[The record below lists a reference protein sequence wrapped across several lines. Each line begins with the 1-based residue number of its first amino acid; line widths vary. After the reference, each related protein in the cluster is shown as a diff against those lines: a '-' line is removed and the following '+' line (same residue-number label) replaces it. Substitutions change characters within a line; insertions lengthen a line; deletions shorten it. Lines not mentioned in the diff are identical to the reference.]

1 MTDAAARLRML
12 GLRAGVGGVWAGR
25 ALESRG
31 SDAAEPVGILRVAAA
46 EGEDGVGQSMA
57 AGVFR
62 VHSHDNG
69 AVAAL
74 GDRNPLV
81 GKVCGI
87 HCRKPGR
94 GWGCGDLAEG
104 WLPRGAVAHRGRQK
118 YASPGRLNPVAPAGE
133 RSNPPWPTQPEA
145 AAIPYGGSFL
155 LFWMPDS
162 PYFRDS
168 CPVRS
173 AIV

>member
-1 MTDAAARLRML
+1 MIDADERLRML
-12 GLRAGVGGVWAGR
+12 GPGSGLGAVLAAC
-25 ALESRG
+25 ALEGRG
-31 SDAAEPVGILRVAAA
+31 ADAAEPVGILRVAAA

-57 AGVFR
+57 AIAFR
-62 VHSHDNG
+62 VHPHDNG
-69 AVAAL
+69 PVAAL

-87 HCRKPGR
+87 HCRKPGE
-94 GWGCGDLAEG
+94 GWGSRDLAEG
-104 WLPRGAVAHRGRQK
+104 WLPRGAVAHRGSQK
-118 YASPGRLNPVAPAGE
+118 YARPGRLNPEAFAGE
-133 RSNPPWPTQPEA
+133 RSNPPEPTQPAA
-145 AAIPYGGSFL
+145 AAIPSGCSFL

-162 PYFRDS
+162 PYFRDH